1 MEKYIYY
8 LTVIDSSSSASEAN
22 SVNIKKQIV
31 ITSEKRLKHT
41 DIRKISNYIISYTS
55 APIGLCPDVP
65 IPSFEGDVIA
75 YFKYDKDTEFKMH
88 ITIKKE
94 SNTATAEYRII
105 NSGETIQGR
114 FNTLLSYEDKF
125 WDEVIYSCYNMNE
138 VSENVLIINM
148 KKDIKYRYEPM
159 DFIFSLYGSGST
171 IDLEI
176 SHNDTNSYIQKLFYM
191 IDLSKHS
198 VYVYTKND
206 KLYTNA
212 LIGEGIYMRI
222 LENNDSSK
230 VYGNIKLWERE
241 MTEVEQDPYT
251 IKPRKTL
258 IMFEGIDGSGK
269 TTLKNNFE
277 NYLKKRIDQY
287 DNDYDQTIDN
297 LNNTSR
303 IIHERFKNTDYNY
316 MSISPL
322 KEIIPGM
329 KELLENKDDI
339 QQEIRKILIRS
350 KYISGECELVEKDG
364 LFDELD
370 KIDESYKYNIV
381 VMDRFFNSLVYNIDE
396 TEEFE
401 FETVT
406 DYIKD
411 KLINEYGYRLLTVYC
426 DCPAN
431 NAYERISKR
440 NQEKEIFED
449 IEQLNMIER
458 RYNLFLGDVY
468 NKNNEIGRTSKF
480 NDDDILVKIPT
491 HLFTMKESLGFLLHL
506 LENLDLL
513 NNL

>member
-1 MEKYIYY
+1 MG
-8 LTVIDSSSSASEAN
+8 LRSDF
-22 SVNIKKQIV
+22 
-31 ITSEKRLKHT
+31 
-41 DIRKISNYIISYTS
+41 
-55 APIGLCPDVP
+55 PIL
-65 IPSFEGDVIA
+65 SFEGDVIV
-75 YFKYDKDTEFKMH
+75 YFEYHEDTEFKMH
-88 ITIKKE
+88 ITTKKE
-94 SNTATAEYRII
+94 SNTATAEYKII
-105 NSGETIQGR
+105 HSGKTIQGR
-114 FNTLLSYEDKF
+114 FRELLSDEENT

-138 VSENVLIINM
+138 VRENVLIIYM
-148 KKDIKYRYEPM
+148 KKDIKYRYEPT

-212 LIGEGIYMRI
+212 LIEEGIYIRI

-230 VYGNIKLWERE
+230 VYGKIKLCERE
-241 MTEVEQDPYT
+241 IRTEEPDPYT

-287 DNDYDQTIDN
+287 DNDYDQITDN

-329 KELLENKDDI
+329 KELLENKDDV

-449 IEQLNMIER
+449 IDQLNIIER
-458 RYNLFLGDVY
+458 RYNLFFGDVY
-468 NKNNEIGRTSKF
+468 NKNNGIGRTSKF
-480 NDDDILVKIPT
+480 NDDDILIKIPT
-491 HLFTMKESLGFLLHL
+491 NFYTMKESLTLLL
-506 LENLDLL
+506 QNLDLL
-513 NNL
+513 NIL

>member
-1 MEKYIYY
+1 
-8 LTVIDSSSSASEAN
+8 
-22 SVNIKKQIV
+22 
-31 ITSEKRLKHT
+31 
-41 DIRKISNYIISYTS
+41 
-55 APIGLCPDVP
+55 
-65 IPSFEGDVIA
+65 
-75 YFKYDKDTEFKMH
+75 
-88 ITIKKE
+88 
-94 SNTATAEYRII
+94 
-105 NSGETIQGR
+105 
-114 FNTLLSYEDKF
+114 
-125 WDEVIYSCYNMNE
+125 
-138 VSENVLIINM
+138 
-148 KKDIKYRYEPM
+148 
-159 DFIFSLYGSGST
+159 
-171 IDLEI
+171 
-176 SHNDTNSYIQKLFYM
+176 
-191 IDLSKHS
+191 
-198 VYVYTKND
+198 
-206 KLYTNA
+206 
-212 LIGEGIYMRI
+212 MRI

-241 MTEVEQDPYT
+241 MKEVEEDTYT

-287 DNDYDQTIDN
+287 DNVYDQTIDN

-381 VMDRFFNSLVYNIDE
+381 VMDRFFNSLVYNIDQME
-396 TEEFE
+396 E

-426 DCPAN
+426 ECPAN
-431 NAYERISKR
+431 RAYERISKR

-449 IEQLNMIER
+449 IDQLNILEN

-468 NKNNEIGRTSKF
+468 NKNNDICRTSKF
-480 NDDDILVKIPT
+480 NDDDILIKTPT
-491 HLFTMKESLGFLLHL
+491 NFYTMKDSLTLLL
-506 LENLDLL
+506 QNLDLL
-513 NNL
+513 NIL

>member
-1 MEKYIYY
+1 
-8 LTVIDSSSSASEAN
+8 
-22 SVNIKKQIV
+22 
-31 ITSEKRLKHT
+31 
-41 DIRKISNYIISYTS
+41 
-55 APIGLCPDVP
+55 
-65 IPSFEGDVIA
+65 
-75 YFKYDKDTEFKMH
+75 
-88 ITIKKE
+88 
-94 SNTATAEYRII
+94 
-105 NSGETIQGR
+105 
-114 FNTLLSYEDKF
+114 
-125 WDEVIYSCYNMNE
+125 
-138 VSENVLIINM
+138 
-148 KKDIKYRYEPM
+148 
-159 DFIFSLYGSGST
+159 
-171 IDLEI
+171 
-176 SHNDTNSYIQKLFYM
+176 M
-191 IDLSKHS
+191 IDLSDHS

-212 LIGEGIYMRI
+212 LMEEGIYMRI
-222 LENNDSSK
+222 LENIDSTK
-230 VYGNIKLWERE
+230 VYGKIKLCERE
-241 MTEVEQDPYT
+241 ISTEEQDPYI

-277 NYLKKRIDQY
+277 NYLKKRINQY
-287 DNDYDQTIDN
+287 DNSYNQDIEN
-297 LNNTSR
+297 LNTTSR
-303 IIHERFKNTDYNY
+303 IIHETFKNSEYNY
-316 MSISPL
+316 ISISPL

-329 KELLENKDDI
+329 KELLENKDSI

-449 IEQLNMIER
+449 IEQLSMIER
-458 RYNLFLGDVY
+458 RYNLFLGDIY
-468 NKNNEIGRTSKF
+468 NKINGIGRTSKF
-480 NDDDILVKIPT
+480 NDDDILIKIPT
-491 HLFTMKESLGFLLHL
+491 NFYTMKESLTILLQ
-506 LENLDLL
+506 NLDLL
-513 NNL
+513 NIL